1 VVERGVEVVEEMPLV
16 GEAIQCSNGS
26 KGPQVLRSRAF
37 DENGDVARLEFG
49 DDLAERVG
57 ARGVEH
63 LNVGKTQDHDSNV
76 GDCGELGQEPLRGAE
91 EKCSVEAIGHDVLVQ
106 ESLFVVGV
114 DRHIDWR
121 GNRRRRPRHVS
132 QGEDR
137 RDGDADFDS
146 EDEE

>member
-1 VVERGVEVVEEMPLV
+1 
-16 GEAIQCSNGS
+16 
-26 KGPQVLRSRAF
+26 
-37 DENGDVARLEFG
+37 VARLEFG

-121 GNRRRRPRHVS
+121 GKRRRRPRHVS

-146 EDEE
+146 EDEIEGNRDRGGDHEHGGVAVRCAGERRGRCAPPPFAPR